1 MSRKKIRVPFLDL
14 IAASAVVLTTI
25 PQASALS
32 DPAVLCQDAASQAAE
47 ESGVPQKVL
56 LAIALVETGRSDGT
70 QQRPWPWAVNLGGK
84 GRWLASKVEAA
95 EYAQAALSSG
105 ATNVDIGC
113 FQLNYRWHAENF
125 ASLDEMLDPRANAR
139 YAADYLSRLYA
150 EAGNW
155 PDAAA
160 AYHSRTPEYAARY
173 LAKFEQ
179 TLASLDTGLLPAPV
193 QELTRRANLFPLLM
207 PGAAAGI
214 GSLVPVSQSRRR
226 LIGGP

>member
-1 MSRKKIRVPFLDL
+1 MSREKIRAPFLGL
-14 IAASAVVLTTI
+14 IIASVVVLATI
-25 PQASALS
+25 PETRANTDQSA
-32 DPAVLCQDAASQAAE
+32 LCQDAALQAAE
-47 ESGVPQKVL
+47 DSGVPPDVL
-56 LAIALVETGRSDGT
+56 LAIALVETGRNDGNR
-70 QQRPWPWAVNLGGK
+70 QRPWPWAVNLGGE
-84 GRWLASKVEAA
+84 GRWLASKAEAA

-125 ASLDEMLDPRANAR
+125 GSLDEMLDPWANAR

-155 PDAAA
+155 SDAAA

-179 TLASLDTGLLPAPV
+179 TLASLDTGFLPPPV
-193 QELTRRANLFPLLM
+193 EEPTRRPNLFPLLM
-207 PGAAAGI
+207 QGAAGGR
-214 GSLVPVSQSRRR
+214 GSLVPVSQSRNR

>member
-1 MSRKKIRVPFLDL
+1 MSRKTIRVPFLGL
-14 IAASAVVLTTI
+14 IAASVVVLTTI
-25 PQASALS
+25 PQARSTT
-32 DPAVLCQDAASQAAE
+32 DQAVLCQDAASQAAE
-47 ESGVPQKVL
+47 ESGVPSAVL
-56 LAIALVETGRSDGT
+56 LAIALVETGRSDGDR
-70 QQRPWPWAVNLGGK
+70 QRPWPWAVNLGGK
-84 GRWLASKVEAA
+84 GRWLASKAEAA

-105 ATNVDIGC
+105 ATNVDLGC

-155 PDAAA
+155 SDAAA
-160 AYHSRTPEYAARY
+160 AYHSRTPEHAARY

-179 TLASLDTGLLPAPV
+179 TLASLDTGLLPPPV
-193 QELTRRANLFPLLM
+193 EEPTRRANLFPLLM
-207 PGAAAGI
+207 QGAAGGR
-214 GSLVPVSQSRRR
+214 GSLVPVSQSRHR